1 MFYIWLFFFSK
12 PILILIVMFQ
22 NFLKKTSVNELK
34 KWDYLCDTDIGK
46 FIYTSHTYF
55 KKSLVNPDE

>member
-1 MFYIWLFFFSK
+1 MLYTLLFFFSK
-12 PILILIVMFQ
+12 PIFNFDSYVS

-55 KKSLVNPDE
+55 KKKLGEP